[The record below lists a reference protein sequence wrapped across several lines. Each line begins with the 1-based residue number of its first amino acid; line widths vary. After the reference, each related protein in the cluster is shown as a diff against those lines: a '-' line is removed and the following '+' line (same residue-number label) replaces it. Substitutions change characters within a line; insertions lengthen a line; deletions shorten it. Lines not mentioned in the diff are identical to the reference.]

1 MNPADGLAKAAP
13 RRQLPGGSNSRPTQ
27 VLGARLRWGSEIL
40 ERRRPRTKWL
50 QFFLAEGACTT
61 LDDSPAAL
69 RENSTEQRVGC
80 SDSDVSQR
88 TQEAQADRDIASGIQ
103 AYLLESRIQEPLKAD
118 PWNVNPKDPRRIIE
132 SRLRRFTRRKP
143 DQNAA

>member
-1 MNPADGLAKAAP
+1 MNPADRLAKAAP

-27 VLGARLRWGSEIL
+27 VLGARLRRGSETL
-40 ERRRPRTKWL
+40 ERRRPRPKRL
-50 QFFLAEGACTT
+50 QFCLAEGACTT
-61 LDDSPAAL
+61 RDDSPAAL
-69 RENSTEQRVGC
+69 RENPAEQRVGG
-80 SDSDVSQR
+80 SDGDVSQR
-88 TQEAQADRDIASGIQ
+88 TQEAQTYRNIAPGIQ

-118 PWNVNPKDPRRIIE
+118 PWNMNPKDPRRIIE